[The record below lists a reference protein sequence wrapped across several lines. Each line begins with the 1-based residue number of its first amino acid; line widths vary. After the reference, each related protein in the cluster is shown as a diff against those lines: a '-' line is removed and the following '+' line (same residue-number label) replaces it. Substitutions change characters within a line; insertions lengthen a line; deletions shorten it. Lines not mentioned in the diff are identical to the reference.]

1 MTPGVATVRPDTTL
15 SDAART
21 MIQFSISGLPVI
33 DAAGKLVG
41 IVTEGDLL
49 RRAETGTE
57 RRRPRWLE
65 FIVGPG
71 RMAEEYVH
79 AHGRKVEEVMTP
91 DVITVAEEAPLQE
104 VVRIMEERRIKRVP
118 VISEGEIVGII
129 SRANLVQALA
139 RLAEEAPPSQ
149 VNDEAIRKA
158 ILAELDKQTWA
169 PRSMVNVIVRN
180 GVAELWGTILD
191 EREREALRV
200 LAENCP
206 GVTKVRDHLV
216 WVEPIS
222 GMVIESPEDVT
233 RPNRA

>member
-1 MTPGVATVRPDTTL
+1 MTPGVATVHPDTTL

-21 MIQFSISGLPVI
+21 MIQFGISGLPVI
-33 DAAGKLVG
+33 DAAGELVG
-41 IVTEGDLL
+41 ILTEGDLL

-118 VISEGEIVGII
+118 VVSEGKIVGII

-158 ILAELDKQTWA
+158 ILAELDKQPWA

>member
-1 MTPGVATVRPDTTL
+1 M
-15 SDAART
+15 
-21 MIQFSISGLPVI
+21 
-33 DAAGKLVG
+33 
-41 IVTEGDLL
+41 
-49 RRAETGTE
+49 
-57 RRRPRWLE
+57 
-65 FIVGPG
+65 
-71 RMAEEYVH
+71 H

-118 VISEGEIVGII
+118 VISEGKIVGII

-139 RLAEEAPPSQ
+139 RLAEEAQPSQ

-158 ILAELDKQTWA
+158 ILAELDKQPWA

-200 LAENCP
+200 LTENCP

-233 RPNRA
+233 SPKQAQ

>member
-104 VVRIMEERRIKRVP
+104 VVRIMEERRIKRVR
-118 VISEGEIVGII
+118 S
-129 SRANLVQALA
+129 SA
-139 RLAEEAPPSQ
+139 REKL
-149 VNDEAIRKA
+149 
-158 ILAELDKQTWA
+158 WA
-169 PRSMVNVIVRN
+169 
-180 GVAELWGTILD
+180 A
-191 EREREALRV
+191 
-200 LAENCP
+200 
-206 GVTKVRDHLV
+206 
-216 WVEPIS
+216 
-222 GMVIESPEDVT
+222 
-233 RPNRA
+233 